1 MERGNTLSTESTRP
15 SGISAVILAAGSSQ
29 RMGAPKQLLRLGPKF
44 LLEHALDAV
53 RAACVD
59 EVILVLGFAAEEIR
73 RTIAADGVTV
83 VVNENYREGMG
94 TSLRLG
100 ISSIKSGARGA
111 FIVLADQ
118 PLVRPST
125 LDRMIAFHREH
136 SSQIVIPTYHGFRGN
151 PVLLD
156 RTVFP
161 ELAGIKGDVGCRAI
175 FGSHT
180 QGIHKL
186 PVADPGILLDADTLD
201 DFHKLEAIGESGKLA
216 DLSSVWCI
224 KESRPSTESSVTGP
238 ELIVVGR
245 DAVAVSL
252 VRLAHVLRFA
262 TTVVD
267 PFLKLQELP
276 EADRILHSLDFSM
289 LPKNP
294 DRHVVVAS
302 RGQFDEE
309 GLEQAFLTDAPY
321 IALLANRK
329 RGDELKRILGEKGV
343 SPEKLDRLR
352 CPAGMEIAAESPEE
366 IALSIL
372 TQIVAERHQ
381 VHLAH

>member
-1 MERGNTLSTESTRP
+1 
-15 SGISAVILAAGSSQ
+15 
-29 RMGAPKQLLRLGPKF
+29 MGAPKQLLRLGPKF

-53 RAACVD
+53 RSACVD
-59 EVILVLGFAAEEIR
+59 EAILVLGFAAEETR
-73 RTIAADGVTV
+73 RMIAADGVTV

-100 ISSIKSGARGA
+100 ISSINPDARGA

-118 PLVRPST
+118 PLVSPST

-136 SSQIVIPTYHGFRGN
+136 SPQIVIPIYRGFRGN

-156 RTVFP
+156 RIVFP

-186 PVADPGILLDADTLD
+186 PVEDPGILLDADTLD
-201 DFHKLEAIGESGKLA
+201 DFHKLEAVRESGELVE
-216 DLSSVWCI
+216 LSSARYI
-224 KESRPSTESSVTGP
+224 EESRLSTEASALGP

-245 DAVAVSL
+245 DAVAVAL
-252 VRLAHVLRFA
+252 VRLARVLRFA

-267 PFLKLQELP
+267 PFLTLQELP
-276 EADRILHSLDFSM
+276 EADRILHSLDFSL

-329 RGDELKRILGEKGV
+329 RGDELKGILREKGV
-343 SPEKLDRLR
+343 SPEKLR
-352 CPAGMEIAAESPEE
+352 CPAGMEIGAESPEE

>member
-1 MERGNTLSTESTRP
+1 M
-15 SGISAVILAAGSSQ
+15 GS
-29 RMGAPKQLLRLGPKF
+29 PKQLLRLGPKL

-53 RAACVD
+53 RSACVD

-73 RTIAADGVTV
+73 RTIATDGVTV
-83 VVNENYREGMG
+83 VMNENYREGMG

-100 ISSIKSGARGA
+100 ISSISPDASGA

-118 PLVRPST
+118 PLVSPAT

-136 SSQIVIPTYHGFRGN
+136 NPQIVIPTHRGFRGN

-161 ELAGIKGDVGCRAI
+161 ELADIKGDVGCRVI

-186 PVADPGILLDADTLD
+186 PVDDPGILLDADTINDLQ
-201 DFHKLEAIGESGKLA
+201 KLEAMREPGKLVE
-216 DLSSVWCI
+216 LSSARYI
-224 KESRPSTESSVTGP
+224 EESRLSTEASALGP

-245 DAVAVSL
+245 DAVAVAL
-252 VRLAHVLRFA
+252 VRLARVLHFSA
-262 TTVVD
+262 TVVD
-267 PFLKLQELP
+267 PFLTLQELP
-276 EADRILHSLDFSM
+276 EADRILHSLDFSL

-309 GLEQAFLTDAPY
+309 GLEQAFIMDAPY
-321 IALLANRK
+321 VALLANRK
-329 RGDELKRILGEKGV
+329 RGDELKRILREKGV
-343 SPEKLDRLR
+343 NPEKLDRLR
-352 CPAGMEIAAESPEE
+352 CPAGLEIGAESPEE

>member
-1 MERGNTLSTESTRP
+1 MPKRKPGPTKSTRP

-29 RMGAPKQLLRLGPKF
+29 RMGSPKQLLRLGPKL

-53 RAACVD
+53 RSACVD

-73 RTIAADGVTV
+73 RTIATDGVTV
-83 VVNENYREGMG
+83 VMNENYREGMG

-100 ISSIKSGARGA
+100 ISSISPDARGA

-118 PLVRPST
+118 PLVRPAT

-136 SSQIVIPTYHGFRGN
+136 TPQIVIPTYRGFRGN

-161 ELAGIKGDVGCRAI
+161 ELADTKGDVGCRVI

-186 PVADPGILLDADTLD
+186 PVDDPGILLDADTINDLQ
-201 DFHKLEAIGESGKLA
+201 KLEAMREPGKLVE
-216 DLSSVWCI
+216 LSSARYI
-224 KESRPSTESSVTGP
+224 EESRLSTEASALGP

-245 DAVAVSL
+245 DAVAVAL
-252 VRLAHVLRFA
+252 VRLARVLRFG

-267 PFLKLQELP
+267 PFLTLQELP
-276 EADRILHSLDFSM
+276 EADRILHSLDFSL

-294 DRHVVVAS
+294 DRHVVIAS

-309 GLEQAFLTDAPY
+309 GLEQAFLMDAPY

-329 RGDELKRILGEKGV
+329 RGDELKRILREKGV
-343 SPEKLDRLR
+343 SPEKLDRLH

-372 TQIVAERHQ
+372 TQIVAERHR